1 MTVKCFP
8 ASRRKDSKSIGGQPV
23 GVVHDAGGIPG
34 AIEVEESCELL
45 TDPVEVR
52 LDLLGRQQDPL
63 LRFPARI
70 ANHPGAAADN
80 RDRRMAETL
89 EPGKRHHLKQ
99 RPDMEARGRRIE
111 ADVRGH
117 PLFGEHVGKALGGV
131 VHQAAPLEFR
141 Q

>member
-1 MTVKCFP
+1 MKCLP
-8 ASRRKDSKSIGGQPV
+8 ASRRKRQQIDRGQPV
-23 GVVHDAGGIPG
+23 GVVHDSGGVPG
-34 AIEVEESCELL
+34 AIEVEESRELL
-45 TDPVEVR
+45 TDPVDVR
-52 LDLLGRQQDPL
+52 LDLLERQQDPL

-89 EPGKRHHLKQ
+89 EPGKRHDLEQ